1 MSLRDVME
9 MPIRTFWSFANNSV
23 RLKAE
28 EDLQAM
34 DVVLSGQ
41 SGEFAKQH
49 REALLERIKPPVK
62 APVDHKA
69 GIAKLR
75 KLLSNF

>member
-1 MSLRDVME
+1 

-28 EDLQAM
+28 EDIQAM
-34 DVVLSGQ
+34 DVALSAQ
-41 SGEFAKQH
+41 SGEFAKKH
-49 REALLERIKPPVK
+49 REELLGLMRPPVK

-69 GIAKLR
+69 GISKLR
-75 KLLSNF
+75 KLLANF